1 MDAEAAGGIVGS
13 AEHREVGL
21 DLQRKSAVLLQNKET
36 ADGGKVLPLKEN
48 SDVYILGDFTEE
60 TLASYIYGVTNGNT
74 EDPAQRPSAEGSDY
88 ALISVSVNNKNT
100 SSYKSD
106 DPESGM
112 NPERISSITM
122 DGVEGLDGKSPF
134 DADEST
140 EDGLRFGGSLPW
152 ESSILDFSGMA
163 VRVLGDRPLAG
174 YHQAGH
180 ERGQ

>member
-1 MDAEAAGGIVGS
+1 M
-13 AEHREVGL
+13 
-21 DLQRKSAVLLQNKET
+21 LLQNKET
-36 ADGGKVLPLKEN
+36 PDGGKVLPLKEN

-134 DADEST
+134 GAADACVTQGADEST

-180 ERGQ
+180 ERGR